1 MVLRRI
7 IILSALVLVVTVPT
21 GILASQGP
29 LVATVKAV
37 KVVAQDS
44 GKELFLPA
52 DEARPKDVIEYR
64 LTYSN
69 TGEEALKNVSV
80 TDPIP
85 TGTEYLTLTATRPEA
100 GSVEFS
106 IDGGKRYSSWPV
118 RLKKTDE
125 AGKELW
131 VEATPDMVTHIRWTV
146 TEDFEPETEITFTY
160 RAIVK

>member
-7 IILSALVLVVTVPT
+7 IILSALVLVLTIPFGV
-21 GILASQGP
+21 LAGQGP

-37 KVVAQDS
+37 KVVAQES

-69 TGEEALKNVSV
+69 TGDEVLKNVSV

-85 TGTEYLTLTATRPEA
+85 SGTKYLTLTATRPEV

-118 RLKKTDE
+118 RFKTTDA
-125 AGKELW
+125 AGKEQW
-131 VEATPDMVTHIRWTV
+131 VEATPDMVTHIRWV
-146 TEDFEPETEITFTY
+146 ITEDFEPETEVTFTY